1 MFNILQYKPIQELWK
16 ESYVAV
22 NSIESTIPNSIN
34 GLLDNI
40 FNVFMIIVIS
50 VLFVINYRRIVDGLY
65 YSFLGIVSKKTLLT
79 IENQLNIQVCR
90 NTLFSF
96 LLFVIC
102 FVLANYINTMEYIGR
117 DLYSILKFVLLFTL
131 CILAVTARKYFLR
144 IISWVNENSVFN
156 LINKLF
162 YTYAIIYI
170 FLLLFGFMILNILG
184 NDYTNLMFEYSLFC
198 ALAVILIYNITTY
211 KLIIANRFSHFFYIL
226 YLCTLEILP
235 LAIFWRI
242 IFN

>member
-1 MFNILQYKPIQELWK
+1 MGYWI
-16 ESYVAV
+16 
-22 NSIESTIPNSIN
+22 
-34 GLLDNI
+34 I

-90 NTLFSF
+90 NTLFS
-96 LLFVIC
+96 LSLITIC
-102 FVLANYINTMEYIGR
+102 FVVANFIDTTEYVGK
-117 DLYSILKFVLLFTL
+117 DLYSPTKFIILLGFCLLL
-131 CILAVTARKYFLR
+131 LLAKRFLLKA
-144 IISWVNENSVFN
+144 ISWVNENSVFN

-211 KLIIANRFSHFFYIL
+211 KLIIANRFSHFF
-226 YLCTLEILP
+226 
-235 LAIFWRI
+235 IFC
-242 IFN
+242 IFALLKFCH